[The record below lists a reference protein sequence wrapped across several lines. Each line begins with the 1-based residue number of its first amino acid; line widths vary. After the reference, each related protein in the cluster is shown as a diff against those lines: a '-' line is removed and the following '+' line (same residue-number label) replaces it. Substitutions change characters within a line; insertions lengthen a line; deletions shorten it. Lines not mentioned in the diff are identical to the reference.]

1 MLAEFLGGSIS
12 VTSEIN
18 EGSTF
23 ILSLELE
30 KA

>member
-12 VTSEIN
+12 VISEKD
-18 EGSTF
+18 EGSIF
-23 ILSLELE
+23 SLNLELE